1 MTDLPHSF
9 RRRTLLASGAALL
22 LPSPL
27 LFAAPATLT
36 VSAAETQ
43 LAALEKAA
51 GGRLGVAAWRTDH
64 STRVSHRADE
74 RFPLCS
80 TFKAMLAAAV
90 LARSVSQP
98 GLLDQHVRYEK
109 KDLVTYSPLTE
120 KHLADG
126 MSVADLCAATLQYSD
141 NSAANFLMTLLGGPQ
156 AVTAFAR
163 SIGNTTFQLERW
175 ETALNSAI
183 PGEVRD
189 TASPASMAHSLQ
201 QLLLG
206 TSLPAPQ
213 RQQLDSWMRGN
224 TTGDKRI
231 RAGVPA
237 GWQVADK
244 TGSGAY
250 GSVNDIGVAYPAS
263 GAPLVIAV
271 YYTRE
276 QKDAPTN
283 QDIIT
288 AATRIVAAA
297 LAG

>member
-1 MTDLPHSF
+1 MSNTQ
-9 RRRTLLASGAALL
+9 RRHYLLAAGAALFCPSGL
-22 LPSPL
+22 LL
-27 LFAAPATLT
+27 AATTPA
-36 VSAAETQ
+36 AAHAQ
-43 LAALEKAA
+43 LAALEQQA
-51 GGRLGVAAWRTDH
+51 GGRLGVSAWRTDGGAH
-64 STRVSHRADE
+64 IVHRADE

-90 LARSVSQP
+90 LARSVSAP
-98 GLLDQHVRYEK
+98 GLLEKTIRYTAKE
-109 KDLVTYSPLTE
+109 LVTYSPLTE

-126 MSVADLCAATLQYSD
+126 MTVAELCAAALQYSD
-141 NSAANFLMTLLGGPQ
+141 NSAANFLMKLLGGPQ

-163 SIGNTTFQLERW
+163 SIGNPVFQLERW

-183 PGEVRD
+183 PGETRD

-206 TSLPAPQ
+206 NSLPAPQ
-213 RQQLDSWMRGN
+213 RQQLETWMRGN
-224 TTGDKRI
+224 TTGDQRI
-231 RAGVPA
+231 RAGLPA
-237 GWQVADK
+237 GWSAADK

-250 GSVNDIGVAYPAS
+250 GTVNDIGVAWPAS

-276 QKDAPTN
+276 QQDAPTN

-288 AATRIVAAA
+288 AATRIVVSA
-297 LAG
+297 LT

>member
-1 MTDLPHSF
+1 MTESLNHV
-9 RRRTLLASGAALL
+9 RRNLLLAGGATLLCPA
-22 LPSPL
+22 PL
-27 LFAAPATLT
+27 LFAAPATSIAT
-36 VSAAETQ
+36 AQTQ
-43 LAALEKAA
+43 LAALEHAA
-51 GGRLGVAAWRTDH
+51 GGRLGVAAWRQG
-64 STRVSHRADE
+64 SELRVAYRADE
-74 RFPLCS
+74 RFPLAS
-80 TFKAMLAAAV
+80 TFKAMLAGAV

-109 KDLVTYSPLTE
+109 KELVTYSPITE
-120 KHLADG
+120 KHLTDG
-126 MSVADLCAATLQYSD
+126 MNVADLCAATLQYSD

-163 SIGNTTFQLERW
+163 SIGNTVFQLERW
-175 ETALNSAI
+175 ETELNSAI
-183 PGEVRD
+183 PGDVRD

-206 TSLPAPQ
+206 NSLPAPQ
-213 RQQLDSWMRGN
+213 RQQLDAWMRGN

-276 QKDAPTN
+276 QKKADTN

-288 AATRIVAAA
+288 AATRIVTAA
-297 LAG
+297 LV

>member
-1 MTDLPHSF
+1 MTESPNHV
-9 RRRTLLASGAALL
+9 RRHLLLASGAALL
-22 LPSPL
+22 CPAPL
-27 LFAAPATLT
+27 LFAAPAT
-36 VSAAETQ
+36 SIAAAHTQ
-43 LAALEKAA
+43 LAALEQAA
-51 GGRLGVAAWRTDH
+51 GGRLGVAAWRQG
-64 STRVSHRADE
+64 SELRVAYRADE

-98 GLLDQHVRYEK
+98 GLLDKHVRYEK
-109 KDLVTYSPLTE
+109 KELVTYSPLTE

-141 NSAANFLMTLLGGPQ
+141 NSAANFLMTILGGPQ

-163 SIGNTTFQLERW
+163 SIGNTVFQLERW
-175 ETALNSAI
+175 ETELNSAI

-206 TSLPAPQ
+206 NSLPAPQ
-213 RQQLDSWMRGN
+213 RQQLDAWMRGN

-276 QKDAPTN
+276 QKNADTN

-288 AATRIVAAA
+288 AATRIVTAA
-297 LAG
+297 LA

>member
-1 MTDLPHSF
+1 MTESLNHV
-9 RRRTLLASGAALL
+9 RRHFLLASGAALL
-22 LPSPL
+22 CPAPL
-27 LFAAPATLT
+27 LFAAPATSL
-36 VSAAETQ
+36 AAAHTQ
-43 LAALEKAA
+43 LAALEQAA
-51 GGRLGVAAWRTDH
+51 GGRLGVAAWRQG
-64 STRVSHRADE
+64 SELRVAYRADE
-74 RFPLCS
+74 RFPLAS
-80 TFKAMLAAAV
+80 TFKAMLAGAV

-109 KDLVTYSPLTE
+109 KELVTYSPITE
-120 KHLADG
+120 QHLADG

-141 NSAANFLMTLLGGPQ
+141 NSAANFLMTLLSGPQ

-163 SIGNTTFQLERW
+163 SIGNTVFQLERW
-175 ETALNSAI
+175 ETELNSAI
-183 PGEVRD
+183 PGDVRD
-189 TASPASMAHSLQ
+189 TASPASMAYSLQ

-206 TSLPAPQ
+206 NSLPAPQ
-213 RQQLDSWMRGN
+213 RQQLDAWMRGN

-250 GSVNDIGVAYPAS
+250 GSVNDIGVAYPPS

-276 QKDAPTN
+276 QKKADTN

-288 AATRIVAAA
+288 AATRIVTAA
-297 LAG
+297 LV

>member
-1 MTDLPHSF
+1 MTDLPHSS
-9 RRRTLLASGAALL
+9 RRRTLLATGAALL
-22 LPSPL
+22 CPSPL
-27 LFAAPATLT
+27 LFAAPAAS
-36 VSAAETQ
+36 VSSAATQ
-43 LAALEKAA
+43 LAALEQAA
-51 GGRLGVAAWRTDH
+51 GGRLGVAAWRQG
-64 STRVSHRADE
+64 SELRIGHRADE
-74 RFPLCS
+74 RFPLAS

-90 LARSVSQP
+90 LARSASEP
-98 GLLDQHVRYEK
+98 GLLEQRVRYTQKE
-109 KDLVTYSPLTE
+109 LVTYSPLTE

-126 MSVADLCAATLQYSD
+126 MTVAELCAATLQYSD
-141 NSAANFLMTLLGGPQ
+141 NSAANFLMKILGGPQ
-156 AVTAFAR
+156 AVTAYAR
-163 SIGNTTFQLERW
+163 SIGNTVFQLERW
-175 ETALNSAI
+175 ETELNSAI

-201 QLLLG
+201 QLLLEN
-206 TSLPAPQ
+206 SLPAPQ
-213 RQQLDSWMRGN
+213 RQQLESWMRGN

-276 QKDAPTN
+276 LKKADTN

-288 AATRIVAAA
+288 AATRIVVAA
-297 LAG
+297 LA

>member
-1 MTDLPHSF
+1 MTESLNHV
-9 RRRTLLASGAALL
+9 RRNLLLAGGATLLCPA
-22 LPSPL
+22 PL
-27 LFAAPATLT
+27 LFAAPTTSIAT
-36 VSAAETQ
+36 AQTQ
-43 LAALEKAA
+43 LAALEQAA
-51 GGRLGVAAWRTDH
+51 GGRLGVAAWRQG
-64 STRVSHRADE
+64 SELRVAYRADE
-74 RFPLCS
+74 RFPLAS
-80 TFKAMLAAAV
+80 TFKAMLAGAV

-109 KDLVTYSPLTE
+109 KELVTYSPITE

-163 SIGNTTFQLERW
+163 SIGNTVFQLERW
-175 ETALNSAI
+175 ETELNSAI

-206 TSLPAPQ
+206 NSLPAPQ
-213 RQQLDSWMRGN
+213 RQQLDTWMRGN

-276 QKDAPTN
+276 QKKADTN

-288 AATRIVAAA
+288 AATRIVTAA
-297 LAG
+297 LV

>member
-1 MTDLPHSF
+1 MTESLNHV
-9 RRRTLLASGAALL
+9 RRNLLLASGAALL
-22 LPSPL
+22 CPAPL
-27 LFAAPATLT
+27 LFAAPATSIT
-36 VSAAETQ
+36 TAQTQ
-43 LAALEKAA
+43 LAALEQAA
-51 GGRLGVAAWRTDH
+51 GGRLGVAAWRQG
-64 STRVSHRADE
+64 SELRVAYRADE
-74 RFPLCS
+74 RFPLAS
-80 TFKAMLAAAV
+80 TFKAMLAGAV

-109 KDLVTYSPLTE
+109 KELVTYSPITE

-163 SIGNTTFQLERW
+163 SIGNTVFQLERW
-175 ETALNSAI
+175 ETELNSAI

-206 TSLPAPQ
+206 NSLPAPQ
-213 RQQLDSWMRGN
+213 RQQLDTWMRGN

-276 QKDAPTN
+276 QKKADTN

-288 AATRIVAAA
+288 AATRIVTAA
-297 LAG
+297 LV

>member
-1 MTDLPHSF
+1 MTESLNHV
-9 RRRTLLASGAALL
+9 RRHLLLASGAAMLC
-22 LPSPL
+22 PAPL
-27 LFAAPATLT
+27 LFAAPATSL
-36 VSAAETQ
+36 AAAHTQ
-43 LAALEKAA
+43 LAALEQAA
-51 GGRLGVAAWRTDH
+51 GGRLGVAAWRQG
-64 STRVSHRADE
+64 SELRVAYRADE
-74 RFPLCS
+74 RFPLAS
-80 TFKAMLAAAV
+80 TFKAMLAGAV
-90 LARSVSQP
+90 LARSVSQA

-109 KDLVTYSPLTE
+109 KELVTYSPITE

-163 SIGNTTFQLERW
+163 SIGNTVFQLERW
-175 ETALNSAI
+175 ETELNSAI
-183 PGEVRD
+183 PGEARD

-206 TSLPAPQ
+206 NSLPAPQ
-213 RQQLDSWMRGN
+213 RQQLDAWMRGN

-250 GSVNDIGVAYPAS
+250 GSVNDIGVAYPPS

-276 QKDAPTN
+276 QKQADTN

-288 AATRIVAAA
+288 AATRIVTAV
-297 LAG
+297 LT

>member
-1 MTDLPHSF
+1 MIESPNHV
-9 RRRTLLASGAALL
+9 RRHLLLASGAAMLC
-22 LPSPL
+22 PAPL
-27 LFAAPATLT
+27 LFAAPATSL
-36 VSAAETQ
+36 AAAHTQ
-43 LAALEKAA
+43 LAALEQAA
-51 GGRLGVAAWRTDH
+51 GGRLGVAAWRQG
-64 STRVSHRADE
+64 SELRVAYRADE
-74 RFPLCS
+74 RFPLAS
-80 TFKAMLAAAV
+80 TFKAMLAGAV

-109 KDLVTYSPLTE
+109 KELVTYSPITE

-163 SIGNTTFQLERW
+163 SIGNTVFQLERW
-175 ETALNSAI
+175 ETELNSAI
-183 PGEVRD
+183 PGDVRD

-206 TSLPAPQ
+206 NSLPAPQ
-213 RQQLDSWMRGN
+213 RQQLDAWMRGN

-250 GSVNDIGVAYPAS
+250 GSVNDIGVAYPPS

-276 QKDAPTN
+276 QKNADTN

-297 LAG
+297 LT

>member
-1 MTDLPHSF
+1 MTESLNHV
-9 RRRTLLASGAALL
+9 RRHLLLASGAAMLC
-22 LPSPL
+22 PAPL
-27 LFAAPATLT
+27 LFAAPATSL
-36 VSAAETQ
+36 AAAHTQ
-43 LAALEKAA
+43 LAALEQAA
-51 GGRLGVAAWRTDH
+51 GGRLGVAAWRQG
-64 STRVSHRADE
+64 SELRVAYRADE
-74 RFPLCS
+74 RFPLAS
-80 TFKAMLAAAV
+80 TFKAMLAGAV

-109 KDLVTYSPLTE
+109 KELVTYSPLTE

-141 NSAANFLMTLLGGPQ
+141 NSAANFLMTILGGPQ

-163 SIGNTTFQLERW
+163 SIGNTVFQLERW
-175 ETALNSAI
+175 ETELNSAI
-183 PGEVRD
+183 PGEARD

-206 TSLPAPQ
+206 NSLPAPQ
-213 RQQLDSWMRGN
+213 RQQLDAWMRGN

-276 QKDAPTN
+276 QKNADTN

-288 AATRIVAAA
+288 AATRIVTAA
-297 LAG
+297 LA

>member
-1 MTDLPHSF
+1 MTESPNLI
-9 RRRTLLASGAALL
+9 RRHFLLAGGAALL
-22 LPSPL
+22 CPAPL
-27 LFAAPATLT
+27 LFAAPATGI
-36 VSAAETQ
+36 AAAQTQ
-43 LAALEKAA
+43 LAALEHAA
-51 GGRLGVAAWRTDH
+51 GGRLGVAAWRLG
-64 STRVSHRADE
+64 SELRVAYRADE
-74 RFPLCS
+74 RFPLAS

-98 GLLDQHVRYEK
+98 GLLEQHVRYEK
-109 KDLVTYSPLTE
+109 KELVTYSPITE

-126 MSVADLCAATLQYSD
+126 MNVADLCAATLQYSD

-163 SIGNTTFQLERW
+163 SIGNTVFQLERW
-175 ETALNSAI
+175 ETELNSAI

-189 TASPASMAHSLQ
+189 TASPVSMAHSLQ

-206 TSLPAPQ
+206 NSLPAPQ
-213 RQQLDSWMRGN
+213 RQQLDTWMRGN

-250 GSVNDIGVAYPAS
+250 GSVNDIGVAYPPS
-263 GAPLVIAV
+263 GAPLLIAV

-276 QKDAPTN
+276 QKKADTN

-288 AATRIVAAA
+288 AATRIVTAA
-297 LAG
+297 LV

>member
-1 MTDLPHSF
+1 MTESLNHV
-9 RRRTLLASGAALL
+9 RRHLLLASGAAMLC
-22 LPSPL
+22 PAPL
-27 LFAAPATLT
+27 LFAAPATSL
-36 VSAAETQ
+36 AAAHTQ
-43 LAALEKAA
+43 LAALEQAA
-51 GGRLGVAAWRTDH
+51 GGRLGVAAWRQG
-64 STRVSHRADE
+64 SELRVAYRADE
-74 RFPLCS
+74 RFPLAS

-109 KDLVTYSPLTE
+109 KELVTYSPITE

-163 SIGNTTFQLERW
+163 SIGNTVFQLERW
-175 ETALNSAI
+175 EAELNSAI

-206 TSLPAPQ
+206 NSLPAPQ
-213 RQQLDSWMRGN
+213 RQQLDAWMRGN

-250 GSVNDIGVAYPAS
+250 GSVNDIGVAYPPS

-276 QKDAPTN
+276 QKKADTN

-288 AATRIVAAA
+288 AATRIVTAA
-297 LAG
+297 LV

>member
-1 MTDLPHSF
+1 MTDTLSSAQ
-9 RRRTLLASGAALL
+9 RRQYLLAAGAALL
-22 LPSPL
+22 LSSGAL
-27 LFAAPATLT
+27 LAATTPA
-36 VSAAETQ
+36 SAHAQ
-43 LAALEKAA
+43 LAALEQQA
-51 GGRLGVAAWRTDH
+51 GGRLGVSAWRTDGGA
-64 STRVSHRADE
+64 RIAHRADE
-74 RFPLCS
+74 RFPMCS

-90 LARSVSQP
+90 LARSVSEQ
-98 GLLDQHVRYEK
+98 GLLQKTIRYAA

-126 MSVADLCAATLQYSD
+126 MTVAALCAATLQHSD
-141 NSAANFLMTLLGGPQ
+141 NSAANFLMKLLGGPR

-163 SIGNTTFQLERW
+163 SIGNQVFQLERW

-189 TASPASMAHSLQ
+189 TASPASMTQSLQ

-206 TSLPAPQ
+206 NSLPAPQ
-213 RQQLDSWMRGN
+213 RQQLETWMRGN
-224 TTGDKRI
+224 LTGDQRI
-231 RAGVPA
+231 RAGLPA
-237 GWQVADK
+237 GWSVADK

-250 GSVNDIGVAYPAS
+250 GTVNDIGVAWPVS

-276 QKDAPTN
+276 QADAPTK

-288 AATRIVAAA
+288 AATRIVVSA
-297 LAG
+297 LT

>member
-1 MTDLPHSF
+1 MTESLNHV
-9 RRRTLLASGAALL
+9 RRNLVLAGGAALL
-22 LPSPL
+22 CPAPL
-27 LFAAPATLT
+27 LFAAPATSIAT
-36 VSAAETQ
+36 AQTQ
-43 LAALEKAA
+43 LAALEQAA
-51 GGRLGVAAWRTDH
+51 GGRLGVAAWRH
-64 STRVSHRADE
+64 GGELRVAYRADE
-74 RFPLCS
+74 RFPLAS
-80 TFKAMLAAAV
+80 TFKAMLAGAV

-109 KDLVTYSPLTE
+109 KELVTYSPITE

-141 NSAANFLMTLLGGPQ
+141 NSAANFLMKLLGGPQ

-163 SIGNTTFQLERW
+163 SIGNTVFQLERW
-175 ETALNSAI
+175 ETELNSAI

-201 QLLLG
+201 QLLLEN
-206 TSLPAPQ
+206 SLPAQQ
-213 RQQLDSWMRGN
+213 RQQLDTWMRGN

-276 QKDAPTN
+276 QKKADTN

-288 AATRIVAAA
+288 AATRIVTAA
-297 LAG
+297 LV

>member
-1 MTDLPHSF
+1 MTESLNHV
-9 RRRTLLASGAALL
+9 RRNLVLAGGAALL
-22 LPSPL
+22 CPAPL
-27 LFAAPATLT
+27 LFAAPATSIAT
-36 VSAAETQ
+36 AQTQ
-43 LAALEKAA
+43 LAALEQAA
-51 GGRLGVAAWRTDH
+51 GGRLGVAAWRH
-64 STRVSHRADE
+64 GGELRVAYRADE
-74 RFPLCS
+74 RFPLAS
-80 TFKAMLAAAV
+80 TFKAMLAGAV

-109 KDLVTYSPLTE
+109 KELVTYSPITE

-141 NSAANFLMTLLGGPQ
+141 NSAANFLMKLLGGPQ

-163 SIGNTTFQLERW
+163 SIGNTVFQLERW
-175 ETALNSAI
+175 ETELNSAI

-201 QLLLG
+201 QLLLEN
-206 TSLPAPQ
+206 SLPAQQ
-213 RQQLDSWMRGN
+213 RQQLDTWMRGN

-263 GAPLVIAV
+263 GAPLIIAV

-276 QKDAPTN
+276 QKKADTN

-288 AATRIVAAA
+288 AATRIVTAA
-297 LAG
+297 LV

>member
-1 MTDLPHSF
+1 MLCP
-9 RRRTLLASGAALL
+9 A
-22 LPSPL
+22 PL
-27 LFAAPATLT
+27 LFAAPATSL
-36 VSAAETQ
+36 AAGHTQ
-43 LAALEKAA
+43 LAALEQAA
-51 GGRLGVAAWRTDH
+51 GGRLGVAAWRQG
-64 STRVSHRADE
+64 SELRVAYRADE
-74 RFPLCS
+74 RFPLAS

-109 KDLVTYSPLTE
+109 KELVTYSPITE

-126 MSVADLCAATLQYSD
+126 MTVADLCAATLQYSD

-163 SIGNTTFQLERW
+163 SIGNTMFQLERW
-175 ETALNSAI
+175 ETELNSAI

-201 QLLLG
+201 QVLLG
-206 TSLPAPQ
+206 NSLPAAQ
-213 RQQLDSWMRGN
+213 RQQLDAWMRGN

-237 GWQVADK
+237 GWKVADK

-250 GSVNDIGVAYPAS
+250 GSVNDIGVAYPPS

-276 QKDAPTN
+276 QKKADTN

-288 AATRIVAAA
+288 AATRIVTAA
-297 LAG
+297 LV

>member
-1 MTDLPHSF
+1 MTESLNHV
-9 RRRTLLASGAALL
+9 RRHLLLASGAALL
-22 LPSPL
+22 CPAPL
-27 LFAAPATLT
+27 LFAAPAT
-36 VSAAETQ
+36 SIAAAHTQ
-43 LAALEKAA
+43 LAALEQAA
-51 GGRLGVAAWRTDH
+51 GGRLGVAAWRQG
-64 STRVSHRADE
+64 SELRVAYRADE
-74 RFPLCS
+74 RFPLAS
-80 TFKAMLAAAV
+80 TFKAMLAGAV

-109 KDLVTYSPLTE
+109 KELVTYSPITE
-120 KHLADG
+120 QHLADG

-163 SIGNTTFQLERW
+163 SIGNTVFQLERW
-175 ETALNSAI
+175 ETELNSAI
-183 PGEVRD
+183 PGDVRD
-189 TASPASMAHSLQ
+189 TASPASMAYSLQ

-206 TSLPAPQ
+206 NSLPAPQ
-213 RQQLDSWMRGN
+213 RQQLDAWMRGN
-224 TTGDKRI
+224 TTGYKRI

-250 GSVNDIGVAYPAS
+250 GSVNDIGVAYPPS

-276 QKDAPTN
+276 QKKADTN

-288 AATRIVAAA
+288 AATRIVTAA
-297 LAG
+297 LV

>member
-1 MTDLPHSF
+1 MTESLNHV
-9 RRRTLLASGAALL
+9 RRHLLLASGAAMLC
-22 LPSPL
+22 PAPL
-27 LFAAPATLT
+27 LFAAPAT
-36 VSAAETQ
+36 SIAAAHTQ
-43 LAALEKAA
+43 LAALEQAA
-51 GGRLGVAAWRTDH
+51 GGRLGVAAWRQG
-64 STRVSHRADE
+64 SELRVTYRADE
-74 RFPLCS
+74 RFPLAS

-109 KDLVTYSPLTE
+109 KELVTYSPITE

-163 SIGNTTFQLERW
+163 SIGNTVFQLERW
-175 ETALNSAI
+175 ETELNSAI
-183 PGEVRD
+183 PGDVRD

-201 QLLLG
+201 QLLLLG
-206 TSLPAPQ
+206 NSLPAPQ
-213 RQQLDSWMRGN
+213 RQQLDAWMRGN

-250 GSVNDIGVAYPAS
+250 GSVNDIGVAYPPS

-276 QKDAPTN
+276 RKNADTN

-288 AATRIVAAA
+288 AATRIVTAA
-297 LAG
+297 LA

>member
-1 MTDLPHSF
+1 MTESLNHV
-9 RRRTLLASGAALL
+9 RRHLLLAGGAAMLC
-22 LPSPL
+22 PAPL
-27 LFAAPATLT
+27 LFAAPATSLAT
-36 VSAAETQ
+36 AHTQ
-43 LAALEKAA
+43 LAALEQAA
-51 GGRLGVAAWRTDH
+51 GGRLGVAAWRQG
-64 STRVSHRADE
+64 SELRVAYRADE
-74 RFPLCS
+74 RFPLAS
-80 TFKAMLAAAV
+80 TFKAMLAGAV

-109 KDLVTYSPLTE
+109 KELVTYSPLTE

-141 NSAANFLMTLLGGPQ
+141 NSAANFLMTILGGPQ

-163 SIGNTTFQLERW
+163 SIGNTVFQLERW
-175 ETALNSAI
+175 ETELNSAI
-183 PGEVRD
+183 PGEARD

-206 TSLPAPQ
+206 NSLPAPQ
-213 RQQLDSWMRGN
+213 RQQLDAWMRGN

-276 QKDAPTN
+276 QKNADTN

-288 AATRIVAAA
+288 AATRIVTAA
-297 LAG
+297 LA

>member
-1 MTDLPHSF
+1 MTESLNHV
-9 RRRTLLASGAALL
+9 RRHLLLAGGGALL
-22 LPSPL
+22 CPTPM
-27 LFAAPATLT
+27 LFAAPAT
-36 VSAAETQ
+36 SIAAAQTQ
-43 LAALEKAA
+43 LAALEQAA
-51 GGRLGVAAWRTDH
+51 GGRLGVAAWRQG
-64 STRVSHRADE
+64 SELRLAYRADE
-74 RFPLCS
+74 RFPLAS
-80 TFKAMLAAAV
+80 TFKAMLAGAV

-109 KDLVTYSPLTE
+109 KELVTYSPITE

-126 MSVADLCAATLQYSD
+126 MNVADLCAATLQYSD

-163 SIGNTTFQLERW
+163 SIGNTVFQLERW
-175 ETALNSAI
+175 ETELNSAI

-206 TSLPAPQ
+206 NSLPASQ
-213 RQQLDSWMRGN
+213 RQQLDAWMRGN

-250 GSVNDIGVAYPAS
+250 GSVNDIGIAYPAS

-276 QKDAPTN
+276 QKKADTN

-288 AATRIVAAA
+288 AATRIVTAA
-297 LAG
+297 LV

>member
-1 MTDLPHSF
+1 MTESLNHV
-9 RRRTLLASGAALL
+9 RRNLLLASGAALL
-22 LPSPL
+22 CPAPL
-27 LFAAPATLT
+27 LFAAPATSIAT
-36 VSAAETQ
+36 AQTQ
-43 LAALEKAA
+43 LAALEQAA
-51 GGRLGVAAWRTDH
+51 GGRLGVAAWRQG
-64 STRVSHRADE
+64 SELRVAYRADE
-74 RFPLCS
+74 RFPLAS
-80 TFKAMLAAAV
+80 TFKAMLAGAV

-109 KDLVTYSPLTE
+109 KELVTYSPITE
-120 KHLADG
+120 KHLANG

-163 SIGNTTFQLERW
+163 SIGNTVFQLERW
-175 ETALNSAI
+175 ETELNSAI

-206 TSLPAPQ
+206 NSLPAPQ
-213 RQQLDSWMRGN
+213 RQQLDTWMRGN

-276 QKDAPTN
+276 QKKADTN

-288 AATRIVAAA
+288 AATRIVTAA
-297 LAG
+297 LV

>member
-1 MTDLPHSF
+1 MTESLNHV
-9 RRRTLLASGAALL
+9 RRNLLLASGAALL
-22 LPSPL
+22 CPAPL
-27 LFAAPATLT
+27 LFAAPATSIAT
-36 VSAAETQ
+36 AQTQ
-43 LAALEKAA
+43 LAALEQAA
-51 GGRLGVAAWRTDH
+51 GGRLGVAAWRQG
-64 STRVSHRADE
+64 SELRVAYRADE
-74 RFPLCS
+74 RFPLAS
-80 TFKAMLAAAV
+80 TFKAMLAGAV
-90 LARSVSQP
+90 LARSASQP

-109 KDLVTYSPLTE
+109 KELVTYSPITE

-126 MSVADLCAATLQYSD
+126 MNVADLCAATLQYSD

-163 SIGNTTFQLERW
+163 SIGNTVFQLERW
-175 ETALNSAI
+175 ETELNSAI

-206 TSLPAPQ
+206 NSLPAPQ
-213 RQQLDSWMRGN
+213 RQQLDTWMRGN

-276 QKDAPTN
+276 QKKADTN

-288 AATRIVAAA
+288 AATRIVTAA
-297 LAG
+297 LV

>member
-1 MTDLPHSF
+1 MTESLNHV
-9 RRRTLLASGAALL
+9 RRNLLLASGAALL
-22 LPSPL
+22 CPAPL
-27 LFAAPATLT
+27 LFAAPATGI
-36 VSAAETQ
+36 AAAQTQ
-43 LAALEKAA
+43 LAALEQAA
-51 GGRLGVAAWRTDH
+51 GGRLGVAAWRQGGDL
-64 STRVSHRADE
+64 RIAHRADE

-90 LARSVSQP
+90 LARSASQP

-109 KDLVTYSPLTE
+109 KELVTYSPITE
-120 KHLADG
+120 KHLDDG

-141 NSAANFLMTLLGGPQ
+141 NSAANFLMVILGGPQ
-156 AVTAFAR
+156 AVTAYAR
-163 SIGNTTFQLERW
+163 SIGNTVFQLERW
-175 ETALNSAI
+175 ETELNSAI

-213 RQQLDSWMRGN
+213 RQLLDSWMRGN

-231 RAGVPA
+231 RGGLPA
-237 GWQVADK
+237 GWAVADK

-276 QKDAPTN
+276 QKNAPTN
-283 QDIIT
+283 QDIIS

-297 LAG
+297 LA

>member
-1 MTDLPHSF
+1 MTESPNHI
-9 RRRTLLASGAALL
+9 RRHILLASGAALL
-22 LPSPL
+22 CPAPL
-27 LFAAPATLT
+27 LFAAPATGI
-36 VSAAETQ
+36 AAAHTQ
-43 LAALEKAA
+43 LAALEQAA
-51 GGRLGVAAWRTDH
+51 GGRLGVAAWRQG
-64 STRVSHRADE
+64 SELRVAYRADE
-74 RFPLCS
+74 RFPLAS

-109 KDLVTYSPLTE
+109 KELVTYSPITE

-126 MSVADLCAATLQYSD
+126 MSVADLCAAALQYSD

-163 SIGNTTFQLERW
+163 SIGNTVFQLERW
-175 ETALNSAI
+175 ETELNSAI
-183 PGEVRD
+183 PGDVRD

-206 TSLPAPQ
+206 NSLPAPQ
-213 RQQLDSWMRGN
+213 RQQLDAWMRGN

-237 GWQVADK
+237 DWQVADK

-250 GSVNDIGVAYPAS
+250 GSVNDIGVAYPPS

-276 QKDAPTN
+276 QKKADTN

-288 AATRIVAAA
+288 AATRIVTAA
-297 LAG
+297 LT

>member
-1 MTDLPHSF
+1 MTESLNHT
-9 RRRTLLASGAALL
+9 RRHLLLAGGAALL
-22 LPSPL
+22 LPSPQ
-27 LFAAPATLT
+27 LFAAPA
-36 VSAAETQ
+36 VSTAGAAAQ
-43 LAALEKAA
+43 LAALEQAA
-51 GGRLGVAAWRTDH
+51 GGRLGVAAWRTD
-64 STRVSHRADE
+64 SERRVSHRGDE

-90 LARSVSQP
+90 LARSAGEA
-98 GLLDQHVRYEK
+98 GLLEQRVRYEK
-109 KDLVTYSPLTE
+109 KELVTYSPRTE

-126 MSVADLCAATLQYSD
+126 MTVAELCAATLQYSD
-141 NSAANFLMTLLGGPQ
+141 NSAANFLMKLLGGPQ

-163 SIGNTTFQLERW
+163 SIGNTVFQLERW
-175 ETALNSAI
+175 ETELNSAI
-183 PGEVRD
+183 PGDVRD

-224 TTGDKRI
+224 TTGDQRI

-250 GSVNDIGVAYPAS
+250 GSVNDIGVAYPAG

-276 QKDAPTN
+276 QKNADTN

-297 LAG
+297 LA

>member
-1 MTDLPHSF
+1 MTESLNHV
-9 RRRTLLASGAALL
+9 RRHLLLASGAALL
-22 LPSPL
+22 CPAPL
-27 LFAAPATLT
+27 LFAAPAT
-36 VSAAETQ
+36 SIAAAHTQ
-43 LAALEKAA
+43 LAALEQAA
-51 GGRLGVAAWRTDH
+51 GGRLGVTAWRH
-64 STRVSHRADE
+64 GSELRVAYRADE
-74 RFPLCS
+74 RFPLAS

-90 LARSVSQP
+90 LARSVNQP

-109 KDLVTYSPLTE
+109 KELFTYSPITE

-163 SIGNTTFQLERW
+163 SIGNTVFQLERW
-175 ETALNSAI
+175 ETELNSAI

-206 TSLPAPQ
+206 NSLPAPQ
-213 RQQLDSWMRGN
+213 RQQLDAWMRGN

-250 GSVNDIGVAYPAS
+250 GSVNDIGVAYPHS

-276 QKDAPTN
+276 QKNADTN
-283 QDIIT
+283 QDVIT
-288 AATRIVAAA
+288 AATRIVTAA
-297 LAG
+297 LV

>member
-1 MTDLPHSF
+1 MTESLNHV
-9 RRRTLLASGAALL
+9 RRHLLLASGAAMLC
-22 LPSPL
+22 PAPL
-27 LFAAPATLT
+27 LFAAPAT
-36 VSAAETQ
+36 SIAAAHTH
-43 LAALEKAA
+43 LAALEQAA
-51 GGRLGVAAWRTDH
+51 GGRLGVAAWRH
-64 STRVSHRADE
+64 GSEQRVAYRADE
-74 RFPLCS
+74 RFPLAS

-109 KDLVTYSPLTE
+109 KELVTYSPITE
-120 KHLADG
+120 KHLTDG

-163 SIGNTTFQLERW
+163 SIGNTVFQLERW
-175 ETALNSAI
+175 ETELNSAI
-183 PGEVRD
+183 PGDVRD

-206 TSLPAPQ
+206 NSLPAPQ
-213 RQQLDSWMRGN
+213 RQQLDAWMRGN

-250 GSVNDIGVAYPAS
+250 GSVNDIGVAYPPS

-276 QKDAPTN
+276 QKNADTN

-288 AATRIVAAA
+288 AATRIVTAA
-297 LAG
+297 LV

>member
-1 MTDLPHSF
+1 MTDTLSNTQ
-9 RRRTLLASGAALL
+9 RRHYLLAAGAALFCPSGL
-22 LPSPL
+22 LL
-27 LFAAPATLT
+27 AATTPA
-36 VSAAETQ
+36 AAHAQ
-43 LAALEKAA
+43 LAALEQQA
-51 GGRLGVAAWRTDH
+51 GGRLGVSAWRTDGGAH
-64 STRVSHRADE
+64 IVHRADE

-90 LARSVSQP
+90 LARSVSAP
-98 GLLDQHVRYEK
+98 GLLEKTIRYTAKE
-109 KDLVTYSPLTE
+109 LVTYSPLTE

-126 MSVADLCAATLQYSD
+126 MTVAELCAAALQYSD
-141 NSAANFLMTLLGGPQ
+141 NSAANFLMKLLGGPQ

-163 SIGNTTFQLERW
+163 SIGNPVFQLERW

-183 PGEVRD
+183 PGETRD

-206 TSLPAPQ
+206 NSLPAPQ
-213 RQQLDSWMRGN
+213 RQQLETWMRGN
-224 TTGDKRI
+224 TTGDQRI
-231 RAGVPA
+231 RAGLPA
-237 GWQVADK
+237 GWSAADK

-250 GSVNDIGVAYPAS
+250 GTVNDIGVAWPAS

-276 QKDAPTN
+276 QQDAPTN

-288 AATRIVAAA
+288 AATRIVVSA
-297 LAG
+297 LT

>member
-1 MTDLPHSF
+1 MTESPNHV
-9 RRRTLLASGAALL
+9 RRHLLLATGAALL
-22 LPSPL
+22 CPAPL
-27 LFAAPATLT
+27 LFAAPATSL
-36 VSAAETQ
+36 AAAHTQ
-43 LAALEKAA
+43 LAALEQAA
-51 GGRLGVAAWRTDH
+51 GGRLGVAAWRQG
-64 STRVSHRADE
+64 SELRVAYRADE
-74 RFPLCS
+74 RFPLAS

-109 KDLVTYSPLTE
+109 KELVTYSPLTE

-163 SIGNTTFQLERW
+163 SIGNTVFQLERW
-175 ETALNSAI
+175 ETELNSAI

-206 TSLPAPQ
+206 NSLPAPQ
-213 RQQLDSWMRGN
+213 RQQLEAWMRGN

-276 QKDAPTN
+276 QKNADTN

-288 AATRIVAAA
+288 AATRIVVAA
-297 LAG
+297 LV

>member
-1 MTDLPHSF
+1 MTDSPNHV
-9 RRRTLLASGAALL
+9 RRTLLLAGGAALL
-22 LPSPL
+22 CPAPL
-27 LFAAPATLT
+27 LFAAPATSL
-36 VSAAETQ
+36 AAAHTQ
-43 LAALEKAA
+43 LAALEQAA
-51 GGRLGVAAWRTDH
+51 GGRLGVAAWRQG
-64 STRVSHRADE
+64 SEQRLAYRADE
-74 RFPLCS
+74 RFPLAS

-90 LARSVSQP
+90 LARSASQP
-98 GLLDQHVRYEK
+98 GLLEQQVRYEK
-109 KDLVTYSPLTE
+109 KELVTYSPITE

-141 NSAANFLMTLLGGPQ
+141 NSAANFLMTILGGPQ

-163 SIGNTTFQLERW
+163 SIGNTVFQLERW
-175 ETALNSAI
+175 ETELNSAI
-183 PGEVRD
+183 PGDVRD

-206 TSLPAPQ
+206 NSLPAPQ
-213 RQQLDSWMRGN
+213 RQQLDAWMRGN

-250 GSVNDIGVAYPAS
+250 GSVNDIGVAYPPS

-276 QKDAPTN
+276 QKNADTN

-288 AATRIVAAA
+288 AATRIVTAA
-297 LAG
+297 LA

>member
-1 MTDLPHSF
+1 MTDSPNHV
-9 RRRTLLASGAALL
+9 RRTLLLAGGAALL
-22 LPSPL
+22 CPAPL
-27 LFAAPATLT
+27 LFAAPATGL
-36 VSAAETQ
+36 AAAHTQ
-43 LAALEKAA
+43 LAALEQAA
-51 GGRLGVAAWRTDH
+51 GGRLGVAAWRQG
-64 STRVSHRADE
+64 SELRIAYRADE
-74 RFPLCS
+74 RFPLAS
-80 TFKAMLAAAV
+80 TFKAMLAGAV
-90 LARSVSQP
+90 LARSASQP
-98 GLLDQHVRYEK
+98 GLLERQVRYEK
-109 KDLVTYSPLTE
+109 KELVTYSPITE

-163 SIGNTTFQLERW
+163 SIGNTVFQLERW
-175 ETALNSAI
+175 ETELNSAI

-201 QLLLG
+201 QLLLEN
-206 TSLPAPQ
+206 SLPAQQ
-213 RQQLDSWMRGN
+213 RQQLDTWMRGN

-271 YYTRE
+271 Y
-276 QKDAPTN
+276 
-283 QDIIT
+283 
-288 AATRIVAAA
+288 
-297 LAG
+297 